1 MADQD
6 SGSWD
11 KVEASESFQEKIGKQ
26 HEAVSGDMASDQMAA
41 DDPTVISM
49 PDESLE
55 ADDSMSFREQL
66 PTDDSTQMDDTTQ
79 MSSDEFAAAAEE
91 QLEDEPE

>member
-6 SGSWD
+6 SDSWD

-26 HEAVSGDMASDQMAA
+26 HDAVSGDMASDQMGEE
-41 DDPTVISM
+41 DPAVISM
-49 PDESLE
+49 PDESLA

-66 PTDDSTQMDDTTQ
+66 PMDDSDQ

-91 QLEDEPE
+91 QLEDDEPE

>member
-6 SGSWD
+6 NGSWD

-26 HEAVSGDMASDQMAA
+26 HDTVSGDMASDQMSAEE
-41 DDPTVISM
+41 DPSVISM
-49 PDESLE
+49 PDESLA

-66 PTDDSTQMDDTTQ
+66 PMDDGAQ
-79 MSSDEFAAAAEE
+79 MSSDEFTAAAEE